1 VIGARQL
8 RSVRLRKG
16 GSAVI
21 KFSGSLIY
29 PPSASYLSDLRE
41 TVKALLD
48 EGWRIAVVVGG
59 GEVAREYIRTLRALG
74 VPESLLDEIGIESAN
89 LNALSVALALY
100 PLSPPAV
107 PRDLREAVRVSQ
119 EGLVPV
125 LGGLQP
131 GQSTNAVA
139 AVLAEAIKAD
149 LLVNLLNGVDGVY
162 TGRPGEPSSRKIDN
176 LTYSQLEEIILGK
189 EQVAGGYELFDRV
202 ALEIVKRSRLTLVF
216 ADGRNPAVLV
226 KVIRGEGVGSW
237 VRP

>member
-1 VIGARQL
+1 
-8 RSVRLRKG
+8 
-16 GSAVI
+16 
-21 KFSGSLIY
+21 
-29 PPSASYLSDLRE
+29 
-41 TVKALLD
+41 
-48 EGWRIAVVVGG
+48 
-59 GEVAREYIRTLRALG
+59 
-74 VPESLLDEIGIESAN
+74 LLDEIGIESAN

-100 PLSPPAV
+100 PLSPPTV
-107 PRDLREAVRVSQ
+107 PRDLREAVRISQ

-162 TGRPGEPSSRKIDN
+162 TGRPGEPGSRKIDS
-176 LTYSQLEEIILGK
+176 LTYSQLEEIISGK
-189 EQVAGGYELFDRV
+189 EQVAGGYELFDHV